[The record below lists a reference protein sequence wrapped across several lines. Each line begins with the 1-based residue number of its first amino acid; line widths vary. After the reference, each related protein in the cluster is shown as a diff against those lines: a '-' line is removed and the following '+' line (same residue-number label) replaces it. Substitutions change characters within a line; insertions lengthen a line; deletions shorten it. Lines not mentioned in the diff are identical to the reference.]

1 MTKTAWIAVLVL
13 NAAAFPVHAI
23 DENAGTG
30 GAAFMKIGF
39 GSTRAMAM
47 GRAYV
52 ALADSSDALS
62 WNPAGL
68 ALAQTRE
75 FSYSY
80 MRYVQQVDAPL
91 YLSYAHPM
99 GQTVVGANMA
109 YLSVDGFDV
118 RDDAGRPLNNS
129 DVVVRDGFIGFG
141 AARSFWYEK
150 LFAGA
155 AVKAVHE
162 DNAGARRTTMAGDL
176 GLIFRPNNWLSWGAA
191 LQNLGTSATRVA
203 RMRRLGVAVRPLELL
218 TLSMELS
225 KASDTD
231 DIVGLGAE
239 FVLPE
244 EFLSVM
250 QVSLRTGYYGV
261 GGQGKVLAKERHFLY
276 PLVGAQG
283 MTFGLGFFSSQAFGY
298 GIGLDYALVPM
309 GALGTA
315 DYISLKVKF

>member
-1 MTKTAWIAVLVL
+1 MRR
-13 NAAAFPVHAI
+13 AASLTLTLLLAAGPAFAI
-23 DENAGTG
+23 DDNAGTG
-30 GAAFMKIGF
+30 GASFLKIGF

-52 ALADSSDALS
+52 ALSDAGDAMP

-75 FSYSY
+75 MNYSY

-91 YLSYAHPM
+91 YLGYTHPM
-99 GQTVVGANMA
+99 GQTVLGANMA

-118 RDDAGRPLNNS
+118 RDDIGRPQNGS
-129 DVVVRDGFIGFG
+129 DVVVRDGFVGFG

-150 LFAGA
+150 LFAGT
-155 AVKAVHE
+155 AVKIVHE
-162 DNAGARRTTMAGDL
+162 DNAGARRSTMAGDL
-176 GLIFRPNNWLSWGAA
+176 GLIFRPNNWLSWGAS
-191 LQNLGTSATRVA
+191 LQNLGTSATRIA
-203 RMRRLGVAVRPLELL
+203 RMRRLGVAVKPLELL
-218 TLSMELS
+218 TVSLEMS
-225 KASDTD
+225 KASDTE
-231 DIVGLGAE
+231 DIFALGGE

-250 QVSLRTGYYGV
+250 QVSLRAGYYGV